1 MKNIKWFTAA
11 ALVVLWIASYYEWY
25 WVWGILFV
33 YWAAISIQ
41 GGQAFIVETISRRQ
55 NPVLFWLI
63 TIMWGGFGVWYVWAD
78 LSWRLA

>member
-1 MKNIKWFTAA
+1 MDKIKWFTVL
-11 ALVVLWIASYYEWY
+11 ALVVLGVASYYEWY

-33 YWAAISIQ
+33 FWAVTSIQ
-41 GGQAFIVETISRRQ
+41 GGQAFIVENISRRQ

-63 TIMWGGFGVWYVWAD
+63 TVMWGGFGAWYVWAD